1 MITPTHNVMT
11 KLQQVTPG
19 MESPAIGSMATESVL
34 ENGTEVLTL
43 SDGREIRTLTNGV
56 IVEELPDY
64 SSRVILPEKMLKGGL
79 TVVFRD
85 PTQEDSEFLES
96 QLAKDATK
104 QEAMRRFG
112 CRLCTQWGDKP
123 GVTMPEWAQLRA
135 KASLALIQ
143 VLDTFFL

>member
-1 MITPTHNVMT
+1 MT
-11 KLQQVTPG
+11 KLQQVG
-19 MESPAIGSMATESVL
+19 MELPARSLDAAVLSSAIAPQVL
-34 ENGTEVLTL
+34 EDGTQIFTTA
-43 SDGREIRTLTNGV
+43 DDREIRTLPNGV
-56 IVEELPDY
+56 IVEEMPDY
-64 SSRVILPEKMLKGGL
+64 SRKVTLPEKMLRGGL

-123 GVTMPEWAQLRA
+123 GVTMPEWAKLRA

-143 VLDTFFL
+143 LLDTFFL